1 MYFNPA
7 CVPCIINQAYRASKL
22 FTNGDHNLQLKI
34 LKETCEKA
42 KILNE
47 VFTAPHF
54 SAVIEEIVE
63 RNVNSTNLYKSVKES
78 NLKIVEDFLPVLESL
93 TKDAEDKFSMAVRIA
108 IAGNTIDV
116 GANPNFD
123 LRREIKKIV
132 TKNVNRNNIE
142 QLKED
147 VNKAKKILYIG
158 DNFEETVFDKFL
170 LKELADRDLTFAVR
184 SKPILNDITLEDSKN
199 IGIDKI
205 CKVIESGSKIG
216 GTDLN
221 KCSKRFLE
229 KFEKSDVVI
238 AKGQGNYETLFDE
251 QRPIYFLFKVKC
263 EPIAE
268 HAGADVG
275 SSIIYYNNFTEGI

>member
-1 MYFNPA
+1 MPFLRGTQFVFYSLFNWRNIVYFNPA

-22 FTNGDHNLQLKI
+22 FTNGDRNLQLKI

-42 KILNE
+42 KIINE

-54 SAVIEEIVE
+54 SAVIQDIVE

-78 NLKIVEDFLPVLESL
+78 NLKIVEDFLPILDSL
-93 TKDAEDKFSMAVRIA
+93 MKDTEDKFSMAVRVA

-170 LKELADRDLTFAVR
+170 LKELADRD
-184 SKPILNDITLEDSKN
+184 
-199 IGIDKI
+199 
-205 CKVIESGSKIG
+205 
-216 GTDLN
+216 
-221 KCSKRFLE
+221 
-229 KFEKSDVVI
+229 
-238 AKGQGNYETLFDE
+238 
-251 QRPIYFLFKVKC
+251 
-263 EPIAE
+263 
-268 HAGADVG
+268 
-275 SSIIYYNNFTEGI
+275 